1 MEFANLPSRIKAVT
15 IDSFLL
21 IIFMYV
27 FTLILDGFENVPDGL
42 KVGFV
47 LAFLVYEPIFISV
60 YGGTI
65 GHFYSKI
72 EVKQEQHTNR
82 NIPLGRAFLRYLVKL
97 TLGWMSLL
105 TVTTNEHKKAIHDYV
120 GKSVVLDVQE

>member
-1 MEFANLPSRIKAVT
+1 MEYANLPSRIKAVT

-21 IIFMYV
+21 IVFMYM
-27 FTLILDGFENVPDGL
+27 FTLVLDGFENVPDGL

-47 LAFLVYEPIFISV
+47 LAFLVYEPIFISF
-60 YGGTI
+60 YGGNI

-72 EVKQEQHTNR
+72 EVKQEKDTGK
-82 NIPLGRAFLRYLVKL
+82 NIPLRRAFLRYLIKI
-97 TLGWMSLL
+97 TLGWISLV
-105 TVTTNEHKKAIHDYV
+105 TVTTDEHKKAIHDYA